1 MLDFEMFDANLN
13 NIINYINLRSDYD
26 KIDNYLYYI
35 IDTNSKLNPSD
46 INTKLD
52 NVRSMYE
59 DIFNVKN
66 VYYYPH
72 NLSIFKN
79 KRKNTILSLDTISP
93 FEIPPTIY
101 DSKGIKYKSYIK
113 YYEAQFNNIL
123 IPVVN
128 SIYLTSCNLLE
139 TVYAHEITHT
149 QYIKED
155 PIYNELLPIF
165 VELLASDYFN
175 QNEQETILR
184 LGDLLSC
191 LKYLRYLFYSNK
203 KIKISLLNKVN
214 TYVES
219 TLKALMLY
227 NLYKNESL
235 SSSRA
240 RIIDDINDAIS
251 YKISLNDLLSNH
263 NITDSDAKK
272 LSLFKSYYNDWHSNI
287 YLL

>member
-1 MLDFEMFDANLN
+1 MLDFEMFDPNLN

-35 IDTNSKLNPSD
+35 IDTHSKLNPSD

-52 NVRSMYE
+52 NVRAIYE
-59 DIFNVKN
+59 DLFNVKN

-72 NLSIFKN
+72 NLSIFKGIRN
-79 KRKNTILSLDTISP
+79 NTILSLDTISP
-93 FEIPPTIY
+93 FDIPPTIY
-101 DSKGIKYKSYIK
+101 VSKGKKYKSYVK
-113 YYEAQFNNIL
+113 YYEAHVKGTL
-123 IPVVN
+123 IPIVN
-128 SIYLTSCNLLE
+128 NIYLTSSNLLE

-184 LGDLLSC
+184 LGDLLAS
-191 LKYLRYLFYSNK
+191 LKYLRYTFYSNK
-203 KIKISLLNKVN
+203 KIKESLLINVN
-214 TYVES
+214 TYIES

-227 NLYKNESL
+227 SLYKNESL

-240 RIIDDINDAIS
+240 RIIDDINDAMA
-251 YKISLNDLLSNH
+251 YKLSLNDLLSKN
-263 NITDSDAKK
+263 NITDIDSKK
-272 LSLFKSYYNDWHSNI
+272 LTLFKSYYND
-287 YLL
+287 